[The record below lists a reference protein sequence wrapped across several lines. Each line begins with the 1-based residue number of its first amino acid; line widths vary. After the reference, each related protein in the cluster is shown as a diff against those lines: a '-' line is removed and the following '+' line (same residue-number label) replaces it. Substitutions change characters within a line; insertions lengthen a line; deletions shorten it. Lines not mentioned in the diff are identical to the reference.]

1 MAALRVAFIVLP
13 GVVAASFLEPT
24 ALGDHLGGLLRMPS
38 RPVLAVVAA
47 LRRLDGFAELWQEIS
62 RARRVRGVGPGRSPV
77 SKVREWGAL
86 CLALLVES
94 VRQAGRLTIAMDSRG
109 YSAPGPRTWLGKA
122 VWSREDTELVVIAAS
137 LAALPHL
144 LGAVI

>member
-1 MAALRVAFIVLP
+1 
-13 GVVAASFLEPT
+13 
-24 ALGDHLGGLLRMPS
+24 
-38 RPVLAVVAA
+38 
-47 LRRLDGFAELWQEIS
+47 
-62 RARRVRGVGPGRSPV
+62 
-77 SKVREWGAL
+77 
-86 CLALLVES
+86 
-94 VRQAGRLTIAMDSRG
+94 MDSRG